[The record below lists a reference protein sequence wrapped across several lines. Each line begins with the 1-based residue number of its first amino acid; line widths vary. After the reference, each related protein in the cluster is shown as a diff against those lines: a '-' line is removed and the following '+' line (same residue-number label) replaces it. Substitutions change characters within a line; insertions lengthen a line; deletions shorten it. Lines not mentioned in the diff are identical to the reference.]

1 MPTTLHLDSTTGVIT
16 IIPEDSTLP
25 PVVITNVDIDNYRE
39 TLSSSSPLY
48 CYKSTSYDPLEMSPA
63 EGRYSRGG
71 CLYTIASVS
80 AAQAEVSDWAYRNLY
95 SVDTSNPIYAL
106 NFSRLA
112 DDFGIRDLVTQHVS
126 AGGWEPTQQFAE
138 YFTSTIGISAI
149 IVPSTKSSD
158 DCVNFYADSRLP
170 DGFLKLCSQAI
181 SSTTP
186 AS

>member
-1 MPTTLHLDSTTGVIT
+1 MPTKLDLDSTIGVIT
-16 IIPEDSTLP
+16 ITPEDSTLS
-25 PVVITNVDIDNYRE
+25 PVVITNVDIDKYRE
-39 TLSSSSPLY
+39 TLISSPPLY

-63 EGRYSRGG
+63 EGRYSKGG

-80 AAQAEVSDWAYRNLY
+80 AAQAEVSDWGYRNLY
-95 SVDTSNPIYAL
+95 SVNTSNPIYAL
-106 NFSRLA
+106 NFTRLA

-126 AGGWEPTQQFAE
+126 AGGWEPTQQFAN
-138 YFTSTIGISAI
+138 YFTNTLGVSAI

-170 DGFLKLCSQAI
+170 DGFLKLCFPAVSF
-181 SSTTP
+181 TTP